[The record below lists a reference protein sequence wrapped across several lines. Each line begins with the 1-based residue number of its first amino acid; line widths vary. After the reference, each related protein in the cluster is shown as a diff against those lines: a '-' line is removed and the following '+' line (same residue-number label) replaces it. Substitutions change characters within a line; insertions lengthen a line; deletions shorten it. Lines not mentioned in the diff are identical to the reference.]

1 MDKEMDFSTLF
12 PQTVW
17 EPTQQR
23 TPFSMNIHTL
33 QVILLLLAVAVL
45 TVTLFRRLHLPPIL
59 GYLIVGILVG
69 PFGTGLVASTEDT
82 RFLAEFGVVFLLF
95 TIGLEFSLPQMVAMK
110 GSVFGLGGSQVVIT
124 GTVLA
129 LLAWFLGLSPQSGL
143 IIGAILALSSTAIVI
158 KQLTEQVELNSEHG
172 RMGVSIL
179 LFQDLAVIPLLV
191 VIPLLAGDNGAG
203 LAMPLIM
210 ALLKAT
216 LVFVGIMA
224 IGHWLLRPLFHEIA
238 RARSAELFTLAV
250 LLVSLTAAWLTHEA
264 GLSLALGAFLAG
276 MMLGETEYRHQIEAD
291 IRPFQ
296 DVFLGLFFVTV
307 GMRVDLLS
315 LLPIL
320 HWVLLLSLGLIL
332 FKGGVIFLLVNISG
346 RGTATAFRSGL
357 LLAQGG
363 EFGFVLLD
371 LSLGHGLL
379 PADVSQL
386 LFAAIIIS
394 MACSPFLIRYNNRLT
409 ESFCQL
415 RSGRGA
421 TSALQVIEHEAK
433 DLDHHV
439 IICGYGRIGQNIGRL
454 LSQEGFRYVAL
465 DLDPEVVRKAHEAGE
480 PIHYGDAERHEIL
493 QAAGLERAKAVVLTY
508 EDHPSALKILKH
520 VNECSPAPPVLV
532 RTKDDS
538 HMEELERAGA
548 AEVMPEAVE
557 ASLMMGG
564 QLLLLLKVP
573 GSRIFKIMR
582 DIRQNHYKLLR
593 DFFHGEESLD
603 IEHADAFQERLHTVT
618 LPQQAY
624 AVDHT
629 IEELHL
635 WDWEVSITAV
645 RRGGIRGDA
654 PGPETRLQAGDVL
667 VLAGTP
673 QHLEHAERLLLNGR

>member
-1 MDKEMDFSTLF
+1 
-12 PQTVW
+12 
-17 EPTQQR
+17 
-23 TPFSMNIHTL
+23 MNIHTL
-33 QVILLLLAVAVL
+33 QIILLLLGVAVL

-69 PFGTGLVASTEDT
+69 PFGSGLVASTDDT

-95 TIGLEFSLPQMVAMK
+95 AIGLEFSLPQMIAMK

-124 GTVLA
+124 AGAIA
-129 LLAWFLGLSPQSGL
+129 LLGWLLGLTPESAL
-143 IIGAILALSSTAIVI
+143 IAGAILALSSTAIVT
-158 KQLTEQVELNSEHG
+158 KQLSEQLELNSEHG
-172 RMGVSIL
+172 RLGVSIL

-191 VIPLLAGDNGAG
+191 VIPILAGESESGILVPLLLAVV
-203 LAMPLIM
+203 
-210 ALLKAT
+210 KAA
-216 LVFVGIMA
+216 LVFVVIMA

-238 RARSAELFTLAV
+238 RARSAELFTLTV

-315 LLPIL
+315 LLPVL
-320 HWVLLLSLGLIL
+320 HWVILISLGLIV
-332 FKGGVIFLLVNISG
+332 FKGSVILLLVKLTG
-346 RGTATAFRSGL
+346 RPSAIAFRSAL

-371 LSLGHGLL
+371 LSLGHGVL
-379 PADVSQL
+379 PVGASQL

-394 MACSPFLIRYNNRLT
+394 MACSPFLIRYNLRLT
-409 ESFCQL
+409 ETFCHL
-415 RSGRGA
+415 RGSGG
-421 TSALQVIEHEAK
+421 SGFGVPEIEAETR
-433 DLDHHV
+433 DLTRHV
-439 IICGYGRIGQNIGRL
+439 ILCGYGRIGQNIGRL
-454 LSQEGFRYVAL
+454 LAQEGFPYVAL
-465 DLDPEVVRKAHEAGE
+465 DLDPGVVREAHEAGE
-480 PIHYGDAERHEIL
+480 PVHFGDAVRHEIL
-493 QAAGLERAKAVVLTY
+493 QAAGLERASAVVLTF
-508 EDHPSALKILKH
+508 EDHPSAMKILH
-520 VNECSPAPPVLV
+520 RVREAAPELPVLV

-538 HMEELERAGA
+538 HLEELERAGA

-557 ASLMMGG
+557 ASLMMGS

-582 DIRQNHYKLLR
+582 DIRRDHYKLLR
-593 DFFHGEESLD
+593 DFFHGQESLD

-618 LPQQAY
+618 LPEHAH
-624 AVDHT
+624 AVNHT

-645 RRGGIRGDA
+645 RRGGIRGES

-673 QHLEHAERLLLNGR
+673 PHLAHAEGLLLYGH

>member
-1 MDKEMDFSTLF
+1 MD
-12 PQTVW
+12 
-17 EPTQQR
+17 
-23 TPFSMNIHTL
+23 IHTL
-33 QVILLLLAVAVL
+33 QIILLLLGVAVL

-59 GYLIVGILVG
+59 GYLLVGILVG
-69 PFGTGLVASTEDT
+69 PFGSGLVASNEDT

-95 TIGLEFSLPQMVAMK
+95 SIGLEFSLPQMIAMK
-110 GSVFGLGGSQVVIT
+110 SRVFGLGGSQVLLT
-124 GTVLA
+124 GAAIA
-129 LLAWFLGLSPQSGL
+129 LLAWALGLAPEAAL
-143 IIGAILALSSTAIVI
+143 VTGAVLALSSTAIVI
-158 KQLTEQVELNSEHG
+158 KQLSEQVELNSEHG
-172 RMGVSIL
+172 RLGVSIL

-191 VIPLLAGDNGAG
+191 VIPILGSDSESGLLI
-203 LAMPLIM
+203 PLSV
-210 ALLKAT
+210 AVLKAA
-216 LVFVGIMA
+216 LVFVVIMA

-238 RARSAELFTLAV
+238 RARSAELFTLTV
-250 LLVSLTAAWLTHEA
+250 LLVALTAAFLTHEA

-320 HWVLLLSLGLIL
+320 HWVLLITLALIL
-332 FKGGVIFLLVNISG
+332 FKGVLILLLVRLAG
-346 RGTATAFRSGL
+346 QPMGTAFRSGL

-371 LSLGHGLL
+371 LSLGHHLMPGD
-379 PADVSQL
+379 AAQL
-386 LFAAIIIS
+386 LFAAVILS
-394 MACSPFLIRYNNRLT
+394 MAASPFLIRYNHLIAER
-409 ESFCQL
+409 FCQL
-415 RSGRGA
+415 RNGA
-421 TSALQVIEHEAK
+421 GPLGTLDEIAEEAR
-433 DLDHHV
+433 DMDHHV
-439 IICGYGRIGQNIGRL
+439 ILCGYGRIGQNIGRL
-454 LSQEGFRYVAL
+454 LTQEGFSYVAL
-465 DLDPEVVRKAHEAGE
+465 DLDPGVIREAHEAGE
-480 PIHYGDAERHEIL
+480 PVHYGDATRQEIL
-493 QAAGLERAKAVVLTY
+493 QAAGLDRASAVVVTY
-508 EDHPSALKILKH
+508 EEHASAMKILAM
-520 VNECSPAPPVLV
+520 VNERSPAPPVLV

-538 HMEELERAGA
+538 HLEALEKAGA

-593 DFFHGEESLD
+593 DFFHGDESVD

-618 LPQQAY
+618 LPERAY

-629 IEELHL
+629 IEDLHL

-645 RRGGIRGDA
+645 RRGGIRGESPA
-654 PGPETRLQAGDVL
+654 PDTRLQAGDVL

-673 QHLEHAERLLLNGR
+673 QHLEHAEGLLLYGH

>member
-1 MDKEMDFSTLF
+1 
-12 PQTVW
+12 
-17 EPTQQR
+17 
-23 TPFSMNIHTL
+23 MNIHTL
-33 QVILLLLAVAVL
+33 QIILLLLGVAVL

-59 GYLIVGILVG
+59 GYLLVGILVG
-69 PFGTGLVASTEDT
+69 PFGIGLVASNEDT

-95 TIGLEFSLPQMVAMK
+95 MIGLEFSLPQMIAMK

-124 GTVLA
+124 GAAIA
-129 LLAWFLGLSPQSGL
+129 LLAWLLGLTPEAAL
-143 IIGAILALSSTAIVI
+143 IAGAILALSSTAIVI
-158 KQLTEQVELNSEHG
+158 KQLSEQVELNSEHG
-172 RMGVSIL
+172 RLGVSIL
-179 LFQDLAVIPLLV
+179 LFQDLAVIPLIV
-191 VIPLLAGDNGAG
+191 VIPILAGDSESGLLLPLALAVAKAG
-203 LAMPLIM
+203 
-210 ALLKAT
+210 
-216 LVFVGIMA
+216 LVFVAIMA

-238 RARSAELFTLAV
+238 RARSAELFTLTV

-332 FKGGVIFLLVNISG
+332 FKAVVILLLVRLNG
-346 RGTATAFRSGL
+346 RSTATAFRSGL

-371 LSLGHGLL
+371 LSLGHALM
-379 PADVSQL
+379 PAAASQL

-394 MACSPFLIRYNNRLT
+394 MACSPFLIRYNQRLT
-409 ESFCQL
+409 QSFCHL
-415 RSGRGA
+415 RGSGGTGVGIRE
-421 TSALQVIEHEAK
+421 IEAETREMQR
-433 DLDHHV
+433 HV
-439 IICGYGRIGQNIGRL
+439 ILCGYGRIGQNIGRL
-454 LSQEGFRYVAL
+454 LSQEGFPYVAL
-465 DLDPEVVRKAHEAGE
+465 DLDPGVVREAHEAGE
-480 PIHYGDAERHEIL
+480 PVHFGDAVRHEIL
-493 QAAGLERAKAVVLTY
+493 QAAGLERASAVVLTF
-508 EDHPSALKILKH
+508 EDHPSAMKILTH
-520 VNECSPAPPVLV
+520 VKEEVPELPVLV

-538 HMEELERAGA
+538 HMEQLERAGA

-593 DFFHGEESLD
+593 DFFHGEESTD
-603 IEHADAFQERLHTVT
+603 IEHADAYQERLHTVT
-618 LPQQAY
+618 LPEHAF

-629 IEELHL
+629 IEQLHL

-645 RRGGIRGDA
+645 RRGGIRGES
-654 PGPETRLQAGDVL
+654 PEPETRLQAGDVL

-673 QHLEHAERLLLNGR
+673 QHLEHAEGLLLYGH

>member
-1 MDKEMDFSTLF
+1 
-12 PQTVW
+12 
-17 EPTQQR
+17 
-23 TPFSMNIHTL
+23 MNIHTL
-33 QVILLLLAVAVL
+33 QIILLLLGVSVL

-69 PFGTGLVASTEDT
+69 PFGSGLVASNEDT

-110 GSVFGLGGSQVVIT
+110 GSVFGLGGSQMVIT
-124 GTVLA
+124 ASVIA
-129 LLAWFLGLSPQSGL
+129 LLAWALGLTPHAAL
-143 IIGAILALSSTAIVI
+143 IAGAILALSSTAIVI
-158 KQLTEQVELNSEHG
+158 KQLSEQLELNSEHG
-172 RMGVSIL
+172 RLGVSIL

-191 VIPLLAGDNGAG
+191 VIPILTGNGESG
-203 LAMPLIM
+203 LAMPLFI
-210 ALLKAT
+210 AVVKAV
-216 LVFVGIMA
+216 LVFAAIMA

-238 RARSAELFTLAV
+238 RARSAELFTLTV
-250 LLVSLTAAWLTHEA
+250 LLISLTAAWLTHEA

-315 LLPIL
+315 LLPVL
-320 HWVLLLSLGLIL
+320 HWVLLLALGLIL
-332 FKGGVIFLLVNISG
+332 FKALVILLLAKLSG
-346 RGTATAFRSGL
+346 RSTSTALRSGL

-371 LSLGHGLL
+371 LSLGSSLL
-379 PADVSQL
+379 PGTAGQL
-386 LFAAIIIS
+386 LFAAIILS
-394 MACSPFLIRYNNRLT
+394 MATAPFLIRYNGRLAQHFST
-409 ESFCQL
+409 LRGSSDGTTGLKVLQEES
-415 RSGRGA
+415 R
-421 TSALQVIEHEAK
+421 
-433 DLDHHV
+433 DLERHV
-439 IICGYGRIGQNIGRL
+439 ILCGYGRIGQNIGRL
-454 LSQEGFRYVAL
+454 LDREGFRYVAL
-465 DLDPEVVRKAHEAGE
+465 DLNPGVVREAHEAGE
-480 PIHYGDAERHEIL
+480 PVHFGDAVRQEIL
-493 QAAGLERAKAVVLTY
+493 QAAGLDRASALVLTF
-508 EDHPSALKILKH
+508 EDHPSAMKILAH
-520 VNECSPAPPVLV
+520 IRESVPGLPVLV

-538 HMEELERAGA
+538 HMDELEQAGA

-573 GSRIFKIMR
+573 GSRILKIMR
-582 DIRQNHYKLLR
+582 EIRQNHYKLLR
-593 DFFHGEESLD
+593 DFFHGEEAVD
-603 IEHADAFQERLHTVT
+603 IEHADSFQERLHTVT
-618 LPQQAY
+618 LPERAF

-629 IEELHL
+629 IEDLHL

-645 RRGGIRGDA
+645 RRGGIRGDS

-673 QHLEHAERLLLNGR
+673 QHLEHAEGLLLYGH

>member
-1 MDKEMDFSTLF
+1 
-12 PQTVW
+12 
-17 EPTQQR
+17 
-23 TPFSMNIHTL
+23 MNIHTL
-33 QVILLLLAVAVL
+33 QIILLLLGVAVL

-59 GYLIVGILVG
+59 GYLLVGILVG
-69 PFGTGLVASTEDT
+69 PFGSELVASNEDT

-95 TIGLEFSLPQMVAMK
+95 MIGLEFSLPQMIAMK

-124 GTVLA
+124 GASIA
-129 LLAWFLGLSPQSGL
+129 LLAWLLGLTPEAAL
-143 IIGAILALSSTAIVI
+143 ITGAILALSSTAIVI
-158 KQLTEQVELNSEHG
+158 KQLSEQVELNSEHG
-172 RMGVSIL
+172 RLGVSIL

-191 VIPLLAGDNGAG
+191 VIPILAGNSASG
-203 LAMPLIM
+203 LLLPLTL
-210 ALLKAT
+210 AVAKAA
-216 LVFVGIMA
+216 LVFVVIMA

-238 RARSAELFTLAV
+238 RARSAELFTLTV

-320 HWVLLLSLGLIL
+320 HWVVLLSLGLIL
-332 FKGGVIFLLVNISG
+332 FKAAVILLLVRLNG
-346 RGTATAFRSGL
+346 RSTAIAFRSGL

-363 EFGFVLLD
+363 EFGFVMLD
-371 LSLGHGLL
+371 LSLGHELM
-379 PADVSQL
+379 PAAASQL

-394 MACSPFLIRYNNRLT
+394 MACSPFLIRYNQRLT
-409 ESFCQL
+409 QSFCHL
-415 RSGRGA
+415 RSGGETAGGIREIKA
-421 TSALQVIEHEAK
+421 ETREMER
-433 DLDHHV
+433 HV
-439 IICGYGRIGQNIGRL
+439 ILCGYGRIGQNIGRL
-454 LSQEGFRYVAL
+454 LSQEGFPYVAL
-465 DLDPEVVRKAHEAGE
+465 DLDPGVVREAHEAGE
-480 PIHYGDAERHEIL
+480 PVHFGDAVRHEIL
-493 QAAGLERAKAVVLTY
+493 QAAGLEHASAVVLTF
-508 EDHPSALKILKH
+508 EDYPSAMKILTH
-520 VNECSPAPPVLV
+520 VKEEVPDLPVLV

-582 DIRQNHYKLLR
+582 DIRQNQYKLLR
-593 DFFHGEESLD
+593 DFFHGEESTD
-603 IEHADAFQERLHTVT
+603 IEHADAYQERLHTVS
-618 LPQQAY
+618 LPEQAF

-629 IEELHL
+629 IEQLHL
-635 WDWEVSITAV
+635 WDWDVSITAV
-645 RRGGIRGDA
+645 RRGGIRGES

-673 QHLEHAERLLLNGR
+673 QHLEHAEGLLLYGH

>member
-1 MDKEMDFSTLF
+1 
-12 PQTVW
+12 
-17 EPTQQR
+17 
-23 TPFSMNIHTL
+23 MNIHTL
-33 QVILLLLAVAVL
+33 QIILLLLGVAVL
-45 TVTLFRRLHLPPIL
+45 TVTLFRRLQLPPIL

-69 PFGTGLVASTEDT
+69 PYGSGLVASNEDT

-95 TIGLEFSLPQMVAMK
+95 MIGLEFSLPQMIAMK
-110 GSVFGLGGSQVVIT
+110 VSVFGLGGSQVVIT
-124 GTVLA
+124 ATVIA
-129 LLAWFLGLSPQSGL
+129 LLAWLLGLTPEAAL
-143 IIGAILALSSTAIVI
+143 IAGAILALSSTAIVI
-158 KQLTEQVELNSEHG
+158 KQLSEQVELNSEHG
-172 RMGVSIL
+172 RLGVSIL

-191 VIPLLAGDNGAG
+191 VIPLLAGDSGSG
-203 LAMPLIM
+203 LLLPL
-210 ALLKAT
+210 ALAVVKAA
-216 LVFVGIMA
+216 LVFVAIMA

-238 RARSAELFTLAV
+238 RARSAELFTLTV

-332 FKGGVIFLLVNISG
+332 FKAMVILLLVRLSG
-346 RGTATAFRSGL
+346 RSTTTAFRSGL

-371 LSLGHGLL
+371 LSLGHALL
-379 PADVSQL
+379 PVAASQL

-394 MACSPFLIRYNNRLT
+394 MACSPFLIRYNQRLSQT
-409 ESFCQL
+409 FCHL
-415 RSGRGA
+415 RGSGGPGVGIRE
-421 TSALQVIEHEAK
+421 IEAETRAMER
-433 DLDHHV
+433 HV
-439 IICGYGRIGQNIGRL
+439 ILCGYGRIGQNIGRL
-454 LSQEGFRYVAL
+454 LAQEGFPYVAL
-465 DLDPEVVRKAHEAGE
+465 DLDPGVVREAHEAGE
-480 PIHYGDAERHEIL
+480 PVHFGDAVRHEIL
-493 QAAGLERAKAVVLTY
+493 QAAGLERASAVVLTF
-508 EDHPSALKILKH
+508 EDHPSAMKILTH
-520 VNECSPAPPVLV
+520 VKEEVPELPVLV

-538 HMEELERAGA
+538 HLEELERAGA

-582 DIRQNHYKLLR
+582 EIRQNHYKLLR
-593 DFFHGEESLD
+593 DFFHGEESTD
-603 IEHADAFQERLHTVT
+603 IEHADAYQERLHTVT
-618 LPQQAY
+618 LPEHAF

-629 IEELHL
+629 IEQLHL

-645 RRGGIRGDA
+645 RRGGIRGES

-673 QHLEHAERLLLNGR
+673 QHLEHAEGLLLYGH

>member
-1 MDKEMDFSTLF
+1 
-12 PQTVW
+12 
-17 EPTQQR
+17 
-23 TPFSMNIHTL
+23 MNIHTL
-33 QVILLLLAVAVL
+33 QIIVLLLGVAVL

-69 PFGTGLVASTEDT
+69 PFGIGLVASNEDT

-110 GSVFGLGGSQVVIT
+110 GSVFGLGGSQMAIT
-124 GTVLA
+124 GTAIA
-129 LLAWFLGLSPQSGL
+129 LLAWLLGLSPEAAL
-143 IIGAILALSSTAIVI
+143 ITGAILALSSTAIVI
-158 KQLTEQVELNSEHG
+158 KQLSEQMELNSAHG
-172 RMGVSIL
+172 RLGVSIL

-191 VIPLLAGDNGAG
+191 VIPILGGGSESGLLV
-203 LAMPLIM
+203 PLLL
-210 ALLKAT
+210 ALLKAV
-216 LVFVGIMA
+216 LVFVVIMA

-238 RARSAELFTLAV
+238 RARSAELFTLTV

-307 GMRVDLLS
+307 GMRVDLVS

-320 HWVLLLSLGLIL
+320 HWVILLSLGLIL
-332 FKGGVIFLLVNISG
+332 FKALVILLLVRLTG
-346 RGTATAFRSGL
+346 RDTASALRSGL

-371 LSLGHGLL
+371 LSLGHQLL
-379 PADVSQL
+379 PAAPSQL

-394 MACSPFLIRYNNRLT
+394 MACAPFLIRYNQRLSDLFCHLRGNGAGGGIEEIKA
-409 ESFCQL
+409 ES
-415 RSGRGA
+415 R
-421 TSALQVIEHEAK
+421 
-433 DLDHHV
+433 DLKRHV
-439 IICGYGRIGQNIGRL
+439 ILCGYGRIGQNIGRL
-454 LSQEGFRYVAL
+454 LSQEGFPYVAL
-465 DLDPEVVRKAHEAGE
+465 DLDPGVVREAHEAGE
-480 PIHYGDAERHEIL
+480 PVHFGDAVRHEIL
-493 QAAGLERAKAVVLTY
+493 HAAGLERASAVVLTF
-508 EDHPSALKILKH
+508 EDHPSAMQILTH
-520 VNECSPAPPVLV
+520 VKEVAPDLPVLV
-532 RTKDDS
+532 RTKDDG

-573 GSRIFKIMR
+573 GSRILKIMR

-593 DFFHGEESLD
+593 DFFHGEEALD
-603 IEHADAFQERLHTVT
+603 IEQTDAYQERLHTVT
-618 LPQQAY
+618 LPEQAF

-629 IEELHL
+629 IGELHL
-635 WDWEVSITAV
+635 WDWDVSVTAV
-645 RRGGIRGDA
+645 RRGGIRGES
-654 PGPETRLQAGDVL
+654 PGAETRLQAGDVL

-673 QHLEHAERLLLNGR
+673 QHLEHAEGLLLYGH